1 MNNILGFLTVV
12 LLFLAMIS
20 WSLFLSAVRTD
31 ITRVVVPV
39 AVSEPRWVSE
49 FDSYMLD
56 KNETLMP
63 AGNRSSVG
71 FVSHIPAP
79 TMVPQTFLD
88 PFDKTTLPPYDMSD
102 FPGKTILQAR
112 FYEPK
117 QIDNAD
123 A

>member
-1 MNNILGFLTVV
+1 MNNLLGFATVV

-20 WSLFLSAVRTD
+20 WSLMLSAVRTD
-31 ITRVVVPV
+31 LTRVVVPA
-39 AVSEPRWVSE
+39 AVSEPRWAHE
-49 FDSYMLD
+49 FDSYMFD

-71 FVSHIPAP
+71 FVSHVPTP

-102 FPGKTILQAR
+102 FPGKTMLQAR
-112 FYEPK
+112 LYEPK
-117 QIDNAD
+117 QLD

>member
-1 MNNILGFLTVV
+1 MNNLLGFLTVV

-102 FPGKTILQAR
+102 FPGKTILHAR